1 MAESSGKSSR
11 SKAKAAAKPATPP
24 PAPEP
29 ERKDT
34 VYVVLRRVPLGHQPG
49 IPVSETEVLGNATM
63 AGLKHRGVWVPIM
76 EPDETPGG
84 DAYKL
89 RMVEAPDADAA
100 VEVVT
105 GKGEGALVGDWKAV
119 AFLNWKGV
127 VTVEPPEQIMQDR
140 RKVST
145 DE

>member
-1 MAESSGKSSR
+1 MSPKPTKPR
-11 SKAKAAAKPATPP
+11 VSKPTVPPVAKADRALT
-24 PAPEP
+24 E
-29 ERKDT
+29 
-34 VYVVLRRVPLGHQPG
+34 YVVLRRVLLGHQPG
-49 IPVSETEVLGNATM
+49 VPVSETEVLGNATM
-63 AGLKHRGVWVPIM
+63 AALKHRGVWVPIM

-127 VTVEPPEQIMQDR
+127 VTVDPPEQIMQDR
-140 RKVST
+140 RRVST